1 MTSQYRGRFAPSP
14 TGRLHRGSLVAA
26 MGSWLDA
33 RAHDGV
39 WLVRIEDVDPPRD
52 IPGAAEDILRV
63 LARLELT
70 SDEPV
75 VWQSTRDTAYEKALD
90 TLREK
95 GLLYGCACTRKEI
108 LARDAEL
115 GLPPGVYPGTCRNG
129 TGGRPARALRFRLP
143 DTTLGFT
150 DRLCGYFEQNLPR
163 EAGDVV
169 MKRADGLWAYQ
180 LACIVDDVASG
191 VTDVVR
197 GADLLDNTPR
207 QIALIEALD
216 APVPRYLHLPLV
228 LNDRKEKLS
237 KQQGAVPLDETN
249 LLGELE
255 FAWTHLGFAPLGADS
270 ISAFWRAAVPLWRE
284 RFAKEADHG

>member
-1 MTSQYRGRFAPSP
+1 MSERLHAPYRGRFAPSP

-26 MGSWLDA
+26 LGSWLDA
-33 RAHDGV
+33 RAHEGV

-63 LARLELT
+63 LGRIGLF

-75 VWQSTRDTAYEKALD
+75 VWQSTRDELYEATLT

-108 LARDAEL
+108 LERDRVL
-115 GLPPGVYPGTCRNG
+115 GLPPGVYPGTCRAG
-129 TGGRPARALRFRLP
+129 TGGRPVRMLRFRLP
-143 DTTLGFT
+143 DRTLGFT
-150 DRLCGYFEQNLPR
+150 DRWMGYFEQNLPR

-169 MKRADGLWAYQ
+169 MKRADSLWAYQ
-180 LACIVDDVASG
+180 LACIADDIAAG

-207 QIALIEALD
+207 QIALIEALG

-228 LNDRKEKLS
+228 LNDRGEKLS
-237 KQQGAVPLDETN
+237 KQQGATPIDEEN
-249 LLGELE
+249 LLGEIE
-255 FAWTHLGFAPLGADS
+255 IAWRHLGFEPLGADN
-270 ISAFWRAAVPLWRE
+270 IAAFLREAIPLWRE
-284 RFAKEADHG
+284 RFVM

>member
-1 MTSQYRGRFAPSP
+1 
-14 TGRLHRGSLVAA
+14 
-26 MGSWLDA
+26 
-33 RAHDGV
+33 
-39 WLVRIEDVDPPRD
+39 
-52 IPGAAEDILRV
+52 
-63 LARLELT
+63 
-70 SDEPV
+70 
-75 VWQSTRDTAYEKALD
+75 
-90 TLREK
+90 
-95 GLLYGCACTRKEI
+95 
-108 LARDAEL
+108 
-115 GLPPGVYPGTCRNG
+115 
-129 TGGRPARALRFRLP
+129 
-143 DTTLGFT
+143 
-150 DRLCGYFEQNLPR
+150 
-163 EAGDVV
+163 

-180 LACIVDDVASG
+180 LACIVDDVESG

-207 QIALIEALD
+207 QIALIEALGGR
-216 APVPRYLHLPLV
+216 VPRYMHLPLI

>member
-1 MTSQYRGRFAPSP
+1 
-14 TGRLHRGSLVAA
+14 

-63 LARLELT
+63 LARLELV

-75 VWQSTRDTAYEKALD
+75 VWQSTRDDAYEKALD

-115 GLPPGVYPGTCRNG
+115 GLPPGVYPGPCRNG
-129 TGGRPARALRFRLP
+129 PGGRPARALRFRLP
-143 DTTLGFT
+143 DRTLGFT
-150 DRLCGYFEQNLPR
+150 DRLCGHFEQNLPL

-249 LLGELE
+249 LPGELE
-255 FAWTHLGFAPLGADS
+255 FAWTHLGFPRLGADS
-270 ISAFWRAAVPLWRE
+270 IAAFWRAAVPLWRE
-284 RFAKEADHG
+284 RFAKDPDHG

>member
-1 MTSQYRGRFAPSP
+1 
-14 TGRLHRGSLVAA
+14 

-63 LARLELT
+63 LARLELV

-75 VWQSTRDTAYEKALD
+75 VWQSTRDAAYEKALD

-180 LACIVDDVASG
+180 LACIVDDVESG

-207 QIALIEALD
+207 QIALIEALGGR
-216 APVPRYLHLPLV
+216 VPRYMHLPLV

-249 LLGELE
+249 LPGELE
-255 FAWTHLGFAPLGADS
+255 FAWAHLGFPRLGADS
-270 ISAFWRAAVPLWRE
+270 IAAFWRAAVPLWRE
-284 RFAKEADHG
+284 RFAKDSDHG

>member
-75 VWQSTRDTAYEKALD
+75 VWQSTRDDAYEKALD

-163 EAGDVV
+163 EAGNEPTCSGPISSPASSTTSS
-169 MKRADGLWAYQ
+169 RA
-180 LACIVDDVASG
+180 
-191 VTDVVR
+191 
-197 GADLLDNTPR
+197 
-207 QIALIEALD
+207 
-216 APVPRYLHLPLV
+216 
-228 LNDRKEKLS
+228 
-237 KQQGAVPLDETN
+237 
-249 LLGELE
+249 
-255 FAWTHLGFAPLGADS
+255 
-270 ISAFWRAAVPLWRE
+270 
-284 RFAKEADHG
+284 

>member
-52 IPGAAEDILRV
+52 IPGAAEDSLRV
-63 LARLELT
+63 LARRELT

-75 VWQSTRDTAYEKALD
+75 VWQSTRDAAYEKALD

-150 DRLCGYFEQNLPR
+150 DQLCGYFEQNLPR

-180 LACIVDDVASG
+180 LACIVDDVESG

-207 QIALIEALD
+207 QIALIEALGGR
-216 APVPRYLHLPLV
+216 VPRYMHLPLV

-249 LLGELE
+249 LPGELE
-255 FAWTHLGFAPLGADS
+255 FAWTHLGFPRLGADS
-270 ISAFWRAAVPLWRE
+270 IAAFWRAAVPLWRE
-284 RFAKEADHG
+284 RFAKDPDHG